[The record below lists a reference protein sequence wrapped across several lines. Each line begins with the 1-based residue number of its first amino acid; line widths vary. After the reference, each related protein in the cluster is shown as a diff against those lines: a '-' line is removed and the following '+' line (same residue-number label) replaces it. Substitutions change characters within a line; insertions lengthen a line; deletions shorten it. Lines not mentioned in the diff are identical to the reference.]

1 MATPADQQRQ
11 HAMELVLDGWREAES
26 VPYQFTARR
35 EYKREIRR
43 VAQFVKKHRQ
53 ERIHAAKNSAVMA
66 EMGALIAKVDAG
78 ISEAE
83 ATLENLHSLP
93 CMQIAGSDP
102 LPRILQAADEIVRAF
117 GPKVGHAV
125 CIFYFQMLKQ
135 HADFTFKEIR
145 VFPAALKLALLAEAG
160 RMVKDGTMNGESRVF
175 DHLRCA
181 CEFSSRLWEACISQ
195 VVPFEAMLEEDPSGI
210 YPRMDVFS
218 KNMYR
223 SVVADFARKS
233 GRLET
238 EVARQAFELA
248 ARANSG
254 PNTNHVGYYLLAQ
267 GRSELLENLRPGSTR
282 TFLYKLRAVAGSERF
297 YVYAQLCMAI
307 TLSAIAVLVSFPG
320 AHWILKCGAFFAFGV
335 ISLEAI
341 EEAATTLIYQFLQPR
356 GLPRLSLGVEEDSEL
371 STAVIVPALLIS
383 EKQIDRL
390 VSSLEEQFLFSA
402 GSHVRLVLLMDS
414 PDSVAKPGPGAHNPL
429 VRRCARLIE
438 DLNRKY
444 DSAPFAMLYR
454 KSEFNPQQGVW
465 MGRERKRGKI
475 EDFFHFI
482 KNQKDPFDIKTGDM
496 AAIGK
501 VRYAIVIDE
510 DCMFDA
516 GGIQKLI
523 GTMAHPLN
531 RAVLD
536 EKKGTVSRG
545 YGIISPRP
553 SYAAGG
559 KSNWRFSSIFFGEDT
574 TTQPQPVRDNYQDLF
589 GKSTCMGKG
598 IYDLDIYGKALAQRL
613 PENTVLSHDI
623 IDGAYMRT
631 GFAGDVRL
639 FEQFPSSYEVFAQ
652 RRHRWVRGDWQNLP
666 WILPK
671 VPCGNGKRSPN
682 RLGFLYRWALLQNI
696 RRSTIEI
703 ACLSLFLC
711 AWFGQ
716 VQKPGTLIA
725 SILLAIISPAYLNLL
740 LNVAIAMYRGWFS
753 PIPRLALRF
762 AGTAHLMLII
772 KVVFTAHL
780 AFMSLDA
787 ISRTVFRMLTRKNL
801 LEWQSMVQ
809 IEEKSRSI
817 TLSELY
823 FAITLVSVIAAGTFL
838 TIMRPSA
845 VAWLAVPFL
854 LLWGLSKPVSRW
866 LATPV

>member
-1 MATPADQQRQ
+1 
-11 HAMELVLDGWREAES
+11 MELVLDGWREAES
-26 VPYQFTARR
+26 VPYKFVARR

-53 ERIHAAKNSAVMA
+53 EIIHAAKNSVAMPEIV
-66 EMGALIAKVDAG
+66 ALMAKVDAG

-83 ATLENLHSLP
+83 ATLENLHHLP
-93 CMQIAGSDP
+93 CVQIAGSDP
-102 LPRILQAADEIVRAF
+102 LPRILQAADEIARAF
-117 GPKVGHAV
+117 GPKVGHAA
-125 CIFYFQMLKQ
+125 CISYFEMLKQ

-160 RMVKDGTMNGESRVF
+160 RMIKDGTMNGESRVF
-175 DHLRCA
+175 DHLKCA
-181 CEFSSRLWEACISQ
+181 CEFSSQLWQECISQ
-195 VVPFEAMLEEDPSGI
+195 AVPFEAMLEKDPSGI
-210 YPRMDVFS
+210 YPRMDAFS

-238 EVARQAFELA
+238 EVARQACELA
-248 ARANSG
+248 TRANSG
-254 PNTNHVGYYLLAQ
+254 SNANHVGYYLLAH
-267 GRSELLENLRPGSTR
+267 GKSELLENLRPRSTG
-282 TFLYKLRAVAGSERF
+282 TFLYKLRAVGGSERF
-297 YVYAQLCMAI
+297 YVYAQLCVAI
-307 TLSAIAVLVSFPG
+307 ILSAIAVLISSPG
-320 AHWILKCGAFFAFGV
+320 PWILKCGAFFAFGV

-356 GLPRLSLGVEEDSEL
+356 GLPRLCPGEEENSEL

-383 EKQIDRL
+383 EAQIDRL
-390 VSSLEEQFLFSA
+390 VSSLEEQFLLA
-402 GSHVRLVLLMDS
+402 GSHVRLALLMDS
-414 PDSVAKPGPGAHNPL
+414 PDSAAKPGPGAHNPL
-429 VRRCARLIE
+429 VRRCARLVE

-444 DSAPFAMLYR
+444 GSAPFVMLYR

-482 KNQKDPFDIKTGDM
+482 KHQKDPFDIKIGDM
-496 AAIGK
+496 AAMEK

-531 RAVLD
+531 RAVVD

-574 TTQPQPVRDNYQDLF
+574 AIQPQPVRDNYQDLF
-589 GKSTCMGKG
+589 GKSICMGKG
-598 IYDLDIYGKALAQRL
+598 IYDLDIYGKTLAQRL

-631 GFAGDVRL
+631 GFAGDIQL

-652 RRHRWVRGDWQNLP
+652 RRHRWVRGDWQNFP
-666 WILPK
+666 WILPR

-696 RRSTIEI
+696 RRSMIEI
-703 ACLSLFLC
+703 VCLSLFLC

-716 VQKPGTLIA
+716 VQKPGALIA
-725 SILLAIISPAYLNLL
+725 LILLAIIGPAYLNVLF
-740 LNVAIAMYRGWFS
+740 NVAIAVYRGWFS

-762 AGTAHLMLII
+762 AGAAHLMLII
-772 KVVFTAHL
+772 KVIFTAHL

-809 IEEKSRSI
+809 TEEKSRSI
-817 TLSELY
+817 TLSGLY
-823 FAITLVSVIAAGTFL
+823 FAITLVSAIAAGAFL
-838 TIMRPSA
+838 TIMRPPA
-845 VAWLAVPFL
+845 IAWLAVPFL

-866 LATPV
+866 LSTPV